1 MVWRLL
7 FLQYSGG
14 TNMKRV
20 LLGLFILSSSF
31 LSLES
36 YAAPRCQI
44 IVHNSQQAAQ
54 TPEISVIVGTN
65 RKGSNSSVISNH
77 IVNTL
82 SEMGPV
88 KINLIDLA
96 ELPPSLLRADYFDK
110 KPKGFQENF
119 VSPIERASSIVFVIP
134 EYDGTVPGVLSFYLN
149 HMRASLDQKSV
160 ALVGIS
166 AGKWGARSALDTFK
180 GTLTHRRA
188 RVLGDLQINIEN
200 VESKV
205 SDSKLTDA
213 YSVKRLKQSL
223 QELTRLTQV
232 NSGFTAQQQLAKKAK
247 LLIGR
252 PTEMTLNNKVQIE
265 GPLAKTIVESNGTLS
280 YVQFGGPTRMK
291 LNNQTIQGQGYERH
305 ADGYGMPLGPVVGLK
320 TQWHT
325 KKSLEE
331 NNILAGTGLLAV
343 GKRVK
348 LKYESGVLIDGKIS
362 SHQFDEAGNLIVM
375 TFSQVQVTKGSDILF
390 RKEWG
395 EFDVA
400 IADHALDFDLVE

>member
-1 MVWRLL
+1 
-7 FLQYSGG
+7 
-14 TNMKRV
+14 MKRV
-20 LLGLFILSSSF
+20 LLSLLILSSSF
-31 LSLES
+31 LATES
-36 YAAPRCQI
+36 FAAPRCQI
-44 IVHNSQQAAQ
+44 IVHNSQQAPQ
-54 TPEISVIVGTN
+54 TPEISVIIGTN
-65 RKGSNSSVISNH
+65 RKGSNSSIVSNH
-77 IVNTL
+77 IASTL
-82 SEMGPV
+82 REMGAV

-96 ELPPSLLRADYFDK
+96 DLPPSLLRSDYFDK
-110 KPKGFQENF
+110 KPRGFQENF
-119 VSPIERASSIVFVIP
+119 VNPIERASSIIFVIP
-134 EYDGTVPGVLSFYLN
+134 EYDGTVPGILSFYLN

-188 RVLGDLQINIEN
+188 RVLGDLQVNIEN
-200 VESKV
+200 IEAKV
-205 SDSKLTDA
+205 SDSKLTDVESA
-213 YSVKRLKQSL
+213 KRLKQAL

-232 NSGFTAQQQLAKKAK
+232 NSGFLTQQQLAKKAK
-247 LLIGR
+247 LLINR
-252 PTEMTLNNKVQIE
+252 PTEMTLNSKVQIE
-265 GPLAKTIVESNGTLS
+265 GPLAKVITESNGTLS
-280 YVQFGGPTRMK
+280 YVQFNGPTRMK
-291 LNNQTIQGQGYERH
+291 FNNQTIQGQGFDRH
-305 ADGYGMPLGPVVGLK
+305 RDGYGMPLGPVVGLR

-331 NNILAGTGLLAV
+331 NNILEGAGLLAI

-348 LKYESGVLIDGKIS
+348 LKYESGVVIDGKVT

>member
-1 MVWRLL
+1 MRRILL
-7 FLQYSGG
+7 SLSI
-14 TNMKRV
+14 
-20 LLGLFILSSSF
+20 LFSSL

-36 YAAPRCQI
+36 WAAPRCQI
-44 IVHNSQQAAQ
+44 IVHNSQQAAL
-54 TPEISVIVGTN
+54 TPEITVITGTN
-65 RKGSNSSVISNH
+65 RKGSNSSIVSSH
-77 IVNTL
+77 IVNAL
-82 SEMGPV
+82 SEMGAV

-96 ELPPSLLRADYFDK
+96 ELPTSLLRADYFDK

-119 VSPIERASSIVFVIP
+119 VNPIERASSLVFVIP

-180 GTLTHRRA
+180 ATLTHRRA

-205 SDSKLTDA
+205 SDSKITDA
-213 YSVKRLKQSL
+213 DSIKRLKQSL
-223 QELTRLTQV
+223 QELTSLTQV
-232 NSGFTAQQQLAKKAK
+232 NSGFIQQQQLSKKAR

-252 PTEMTLNNKVQIE
+252 ATEMTLNNKVQIE
-265 GPLAKTIVESNGTLS
+265 GPLAKIITESNGTLS

-291 LNNQTIQGQGYERH
+291 INNQTLQGQGFERH
-305 ADGYGMPLGPVVGLK
+305 REGYGMPLGPITGLK
-320 TQWHT
+320 SQWHT
-325 KKSLEE
+325 KKALEE
-331 NNILAGTGLLAV
+331 SNLLEATGLLAV
-343 GKRVK
+343 GKRIK
-348 LKYESGVLIDGKIS
+348 LKYESGVVIDGKIS
-362 SHQFDEAGNLIVM
+362 SHQLDEAGNLIVM

-395 EFDVA
+395 DFDVA